1 MADDGTPDQPGPE
14 RQTEVYMEG
23 MADVTP
29 DLPVS
34 FADLE
39 AAALEA
45 MDDEAYGYVA
55 GAAGGETTASHNRE
69 AFDRWRIVP
78 RMLRD
83 VSERDLSV
91 DLFGRDLRVPALL
104 APIGVL
110 SIVHDEGEL
119 AVARAAADLDL
130 PFVLSSASSET
141 LEDVADA
148 APETP
153 KWFQLYWSTDR
164 DVAASFVDRAERAG
178 YEAVVVTVDTPMLAW
193 RERDVADAYLPFL
206 DGEGIANYLS
216 DPAFRARLDVP
227 PEDNEFVAIR
237 EFVEIFGDPSLTW
250 DDLTWLRERT
260 DLPLVVKGLLHPED
274 ARLAVEHGADGV
286 VVSNHGGRQVD
297 RAVAALEM
305 LPEVVDEVGEE
316 ATVLFDSGIRRGA
329 DALIALAL
337 GAEAVLYGRPYAY
350 ALALD
355 GEDGVR
361 EHCRNFLADLD
372 LSLGLS
378 GRASVDELDRE
389 YLRRVE

>member
-29 DLPVS
+29 DLPV
-34 FADLE
+34 AYEDLE
-39 AAALEA
+39 AAAVAA
-45 MDDEAYGYVA
+45 MDEEAYGYVA
-55 GAAGGETTASHNRE
+55 GAAGGESTVSHNRE

-78 RMLRD
+78 RVLRD
-83 VSERDLSV
+83 VRERDLSV
-91 DLFGRDLRVPALL
+91 DLFGRRLRAPVLL

-110 SIVHDEGEL
+110 SIVHEDGEL

-130 PFVLSSASSET
+130 PFVLSSASSATMEA
-141 LEDVADA
+141 VADA
-148 APETP
+148 APDVT

-164 DVAASFVDRAERAG
+164 DVAASFVERAEAAG
-178 YEAVVVTVDTPMLAW
+178 YEAIVVTVDTPMLAW

-206 DGEGIANYLS
+206 DGEGIANYVS
-216 DPAFRARLDVP
+216 DPAFRDRLDVP
-227 PEDNEFVAIR
+227 PEENEFAAIR
-237 EFVEIFGDPSLTW
+237 EFVEVFGDPSLTW
-250 DDLTWLRERT
+250 DDLAWLRDRT
-260 DLPLVVKGLLHPED
+260 DLPIVVKGLLDPAD
-274 ARLAVEHGADGV
+274 ATLAVEHGADGV

-297 RAVAALEM
+297 RAVAALEV
-305 LPEVVDEVGEE
+305 LPEVVEAVGDD

-350 ALALD
+350 ALALA
-355 GEDGVR
+355 GADGVT

-378 GRASVDELDRE
+378 GRADVDDLDRSF
-389 YLRRVE
+389 LRRAE